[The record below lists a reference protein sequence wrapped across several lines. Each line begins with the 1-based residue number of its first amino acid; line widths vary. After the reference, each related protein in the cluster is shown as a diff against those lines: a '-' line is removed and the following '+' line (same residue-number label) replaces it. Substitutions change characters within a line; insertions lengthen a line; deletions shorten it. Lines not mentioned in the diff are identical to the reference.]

1 MGPLACRNAQCS
13 EPAARTVRE
22 TYRALMTN
30 RRDTLSK
37 SETVTIAAIEQGI
50 PLLVEAREII
60 AGFHA
65 IERIY
70 LRDSSHGNHGR
81 RLLHRHASTGHVQ
94 VRGCHG
100 HGRLRR
106 PHRDCDKHLMQN
118 FRKPSLIERPP
129 RVGHNRTKPAA
140 ECYRRFVAALEERRR
155 ELGLPM
161 AQVDDL
167 AGLQDGFFPKLIF
180 PDAPNGR
187 QSRWETVD
195 LVVQALFGTGYRIKI
210 EAGPK
215 FCAPAKRDARGVA
228 FVQVTHWRHKKYSP
242 SSADAVPRRS
252 TVCRASSGPP
262 SRRRRRRRDAK
273 SDLLERRI
281 WRHGRHLPRAQ
292 RAISRSK
299 RVDLKNA
306 RPLSLMTKSNRPSRQ
321 GCSRALFQSTR
332 RVATQLHMI
341 LECFI
346 EPPSAV
352 ASFGPNHGS
361 EQ

>member
-106 PHRDCDKHLMQN
+106 
-118 FRKPSLIERPP
+118 LIAIA
-129 RVGHNRTKPAA
+129 T
-140 ECYRRFVAALEERRR
+140 
-155 ELGLPM
+155 
-161 AQVDDL
+161 
-167 AGLQDGFFPKLIF
+167 
-180 PDAPNGR
+180 
-187 QSRWETVD
+187 
-195 LVVQALFGTGYRIKI
+195 
-210 EAGPK
+210 
-215 FCAPAKRDARGVA
+215 
-228 FVQVTHWRHKKYSP
+228 
-242 SSADAVPRRS
+242 S
-252 TVCRASSGPP
+252 T
-262 SRRRRRRRDAK
+262 
-273 SDLLERRI
+273 
-281 WRHGRHLPRAQ
+281 
-292 RAISRSK
+292 
-299 RVDLKNA
+299 
-306 RPLSLMTKSNRPSRQ
+306 
-321 GCSRALFQSTR
+321 
-332 RVATQLHMI
+332 
-341 LECFI
+341 
-346 EPPSAV
+346 
-352 ASFGPNHGS
+352 
-361 EQ
+361 